1 MDFFPLVT
9 VMLTPALAGYV
20 YAIWMRI
27 HDERTG
33 WGAFSQSLRYY

>member
-1 MDFFPLVT
+1 MVFALVPI
-9 VMLTPALAGYV
+9 MLLPAMVGYV
-20 YAIWMRI
+20 YAIWLLI